1 MIHRNFAVAMK
12 EVILR
17 IEESA
22 YEQLM
27 GFIRLCP
34 QVEVV
39 SEGNGLETRESADLC
54 VACAIREM
62 RQNGAFR
69 YPSDYTYIML
79 VSNEGMA
86 KGLKYFYSPKEFID
100 YLRGLE
106 LEGLPGRSTLYDTI
120 AKTSGRYPDWTF
132 SDSPKDTEVLRRKN
146 VARQFLSAFG
156 RARRRLSDGVS
167 ENR

>member
-1 MIHRNFAVAMK
+1 MK
-12 EVILR
+12 EVVLR
-17 IEESA
+17 IDDSV

-39 SEGNGLETRESADLC
+39 SESKGIETRESIDLC

-69 YPSDYTYIML
+69 HPSDYTYSML
-79 VSNEGMA
+79 ASNEGVV
-86 KGLKYFYSPKEFID
+86 KGLKYFYSPKEFIT
-100 YLRGLE
+100 YLKDLE
-106 LEGLPGRSTLYDTI
+106 LDGLPGRSTIYDTI
-120 AKTSGRYPDWTF
+120 AKTSGHYPDWTF
-132 SDSPKDTEVLRRKN
+132 SDGPRDTEAMRRRN
-146 VARQFLSAFG
+146 IARQFLSAFG

>member
-1 MIHRNFAVAMK
+1 MTR
-12 EVILR
+12 EVLLR

-39 SEGNGLETRESADLC
+39 SEDKGIETRESADLC

-79 VSNEGMA
+79 ASNEGLV
-86 KGLKYFYSPKEFID
+86 KGLKYFYSPREFID
-100 YLRGLE
+100 YLKELE
-106 LEGLPGRSTLYDTI
+106 LDGLPGRSTLYDTI
-120 AKTSGRYPDWTF
+120 AKTSGSYPDWTF
-132 SDSPKDTEVLRRKN
+132 SDNAKDSVVLRRKN
-146 VARQFLSAFG
+146 IARQFLSAFG

-167 ENR
+167 DNR

>member
-1 MIHRNFAVAMK
+1 MK

-17 IEESA
+17 IEDSV

-39 SEGNGLETRESADLC
+39 SESKGIETREGMDLC

-69 YPSDYTYIML
+69 FPGDYTYIML
-79 VSNEGMA
+79 ASNEGVV
-86 KGLKYFYSPKEFID
+86 KGLRYFYSPKEFIT
-100 YLRGLE
+100 YLKDLE
-106 LEGLPGRSTLYDTI
+106 LDGLPGRSTLYDTI
-120 AKTSGRYPDWTF
+120 SKTCGHYPEWTF
-132 SDSPKDTEVLRRKN
+132 ADSPKDTETMRRRN
-146 VARQFLSAFG
+146 IARQFLSAFG
-156 RARRRLSDGVS
+156 RARRRLSDGIS

>member
-1 MIHRNFAVAMK
+1 MK

-17 IEESA
+17 IEDSV

-39 SEGNGLETRESADLC
+39 SESRGIETRESIDLC

-69 YPSDYTYIML
+69 FPSDYTYIML
-79 VSNEGMA
+79 ASNEGVV
-86 KGLKYFYSPKEFID
+86 KGLR
-100 YLRGLE
+100 YLHYRG
-106 LEGLPGRSTLYDTI
+106 GLILRSQI
-120 AKTSGRYPDWTF
+120 
-132 SDSPKDTEVLRRKN
+132 
-146 VARQFLSAFG
+146 
-156 RARRRLSDGVS
+156 RRL
-167 ENR
+167 